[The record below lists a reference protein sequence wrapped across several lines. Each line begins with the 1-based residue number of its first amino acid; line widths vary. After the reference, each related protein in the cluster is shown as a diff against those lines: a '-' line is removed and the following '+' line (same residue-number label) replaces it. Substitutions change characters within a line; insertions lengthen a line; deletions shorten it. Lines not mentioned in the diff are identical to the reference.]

1 MNYLQQIRNYT
12 LSQVISG
19 LVGALG
25 NSSDQNLIRMTYLA
39 EKVAQKDY
47 YRRQIRRIR
56 SLFESQHPAL
66 TVAKRIMQETN
77 PLHRRKLV
85 ECFIINQLLVGTNKR
100 KEFSE
105 SPGGFYPP
113 GLFVLSPTM
122 RCNLHC
128 YGCYSGEYS
137 REQDLPYPLMDR
149 VLKEGKEMGIYFVVV
164 SGGEPF
170 LHPNLFDLF
179 AAHNDVAFMIYTHGG
194 LLNEKTVERLTGLG
208 NVLPCISIEGFE
220 EETDARRGAGHYA
233 KVERAMDLLREA
245 GILFAFSA
253 TLTRQNADLILSDRF
268 LDHYIEK
275 GVSLGWYFI
284 YMPIGREPKMD
295 LMPTPEQRNQLRE
308 RVKYFREAKPI
319 LLGDFMGDGAVVGG
333 CIAGGRKYFHINS
346 QGDIEPCVFCH
357 YAVDNIRDKSLKEA
371 LSSPFFRYIRGQIP
385 YNENLYRPCMLVDK
399 PEVSRSAIQLHQ
411 ARPTHQGAEVMF
423 GDLASEIDQFSS
435 AYARISDPIWEE
447 EREKIKAKD
456 QAEKISATMG

>member
-1 MNYLQQIRNYT
+1 MMNYLSQVRNYT
-12 LSQVISG
+12 LSQVI
-19 LVGALG
+19 GALLG
-25 NSSDQNLIRMTYLA
+25 ALSNSSDENLIRMTYLA
-39 EKVAQKDY
+39 EMLAQKDY
-47 YRRQIRRIR
+47 YKRQIRRIR
-56 SLFESQHPAL
+56 SLFESQHPSL
-66 TVAKRIMQETN
+66 TVAKKIMQEAN
-77 PLHRRKLV
+77 PKHRRKLV
-85 ECFIINQLLVGTNKR
+85 ECFILNQLLLGTTKR

-122 RCNLHC
+122 RCNLNC

-137 REQDLPYPLMDR
+137 RDQDLSFSLMDR
-149 VLKEGKEMGIYFVVV
+149 VLREGKEMGIYFIVV

-170 LHPNLFDLF
+170 LHPDLFDLF
-179 AAHNDVAFMIYTHGG
+179 AAHDDVAFMIYTHGG
-194 LLNEKTVERLTGLG
+194 LLNEKTVSRLATLG

-220 EETDARRGAGHYA
+220 EETDARRGKGHYT
-233 KVERAMDLLREA
+233 KVVRAMELLREA

-253 TLTRQNADLILSDRF
+253 TLTRLNADLILSDGF
-268 LDHYIEK
+268 LDHYIAK

-295 LMPTPEQRNQLRE
+295 LMPTPEQRNRLRE
-308 RVKYFREAKPI
+308 RVKVFRETKPV

-357 YAVDNIRDKSLKEA
+357 YAVDNIREKSLKEA
-371 LSSPFFRYIRGQIP
+371 LNSPFLRYIREQIP

-399 PEVSRSAIQLHQ
+399 PKVSRSAIQLHQ
-411 ARPTHQGAEVMF
+411 ARPTHVGAEAMF
-423 GDLASEIDQFSS
+423 SELATEIDQFSC
-435 AYARISDPIWEE
+435 AYAKISDPIWEQAK
-447 EREKIKAKD
+447 EKARAKD
-456 QAEKISATMG
+456 QVEVLGH